1 VTLLELEE
9 LSEGAV
15 MNVGGVMVFDALPE
29 GGVPSVE
36 EVQALVEDRLSG
48 RHGYRHRL
56 SDARTGGW
64 SWPEWI
70 EDDRFDIANHVGRA
84 ARPGLS

>member
-1 VTLLELEE
+1 MTFPLTALGVTLLELEE

-48 RHGYRHRL
+48 
-56 SDARTGGW
+56 
-64 SWPEWI
+64 
-70 EDDRFDIANHVGRA
+70 A
-84 ARPGLS
+84 ARLPAPALGSAHRRLVMAGVDQR

>member
-1 VTLLELEE
+1 MTFPLTALGVTLLELEE

-48 RHGYRHRL
+48 LHGYRHRL
-56 SDARTGGW
+56 SRRAHRRLVTAGV
-64 SWPEWI
+64 
-70 EDDRFDIANHVGRA
+70 DRG
-84 ARPGLS
+84 